1 MNYTKTLKILLIAS
15 WLIVEVNA
23 QQVKYIEKIEV
34 STYAGSGRKGY
45 QDGPASS
52 AQLASP
58 NGITMDKFGNLFIG
72 DSDNHAIRKV
82 SSMGQVTTI
91 AGNGIE
97 GYKDGFQ
104 MNSQFNW
111 PTGVCADKNGNIYV
125 ADYWNHCIRKISSYG
140 MVTTIAGKPG
150 KAGYKDGPA
159 KEALFNCPISVF
171 VDYTD
176 NLYVLDSRNNCIR
189 KILNDGKVITYAG
202 HPDEGF
208 KDGYGKNARFSGLV
222 GMCMDRYGNLYVVD
236 SDNQAIRRVLADGY
250 VETVL
255 RSDFSGFKDSTNG
268 KRLQF
273 FHGVSSGG
281 GICSGPMDIFYIAD
295 AGANC
300 IFKVDLA
307 QKVISVIAGS
317 GKKGFKNGDPK
328 EAMFNRPVEICMD
341 LSNNL
346 YVADF
351 DNHVVRKIE
360 IKKIKIE
367 EKKESP
373 IVHHNHND
381 KQKNEVPPAPKIHY
395 LTGKVIETEFTKP
408 VTNVEIIIQELG
420 KSDEYKKVIKVTDG
434 SFKIPIHGGTFNV
447 FVKQPGFMPY
457 QEELK
462 IPPDKDYEQNIYLVP
477 IKLKAKAVMRNIYF
491 APNSSTLTVDALEGL
506 DKLVEF
512 MKINPTVEIQ
522 ISGHTDIG
530 STDEFNQQLSE
541 ARAKSVRD
549 YLVQMGIDSKRI
561 TYVGYGNKRPIADN
575 KTKEGRALNRRIE
588 IEITKM

>member
-1 MNYTKTLKILLIAS
+1 MRLLIVFFL
-15 WLIVEVNA
+15 WTVGHLYA
-23 QQVKYIEKIEV
+23 QNVKYIEKIEV
-34 STYAGSGRKGY
+34 STYAGNGIRGYKDGVKG
-45 QDGPASS
+45 A
-52 AQLASP
+52 AMLASP

-72 DSDNHAIRKV
+72 DSDNNSVRKV
-82 SSMGQVTTI
+82 DAFGNITTVG
-91 AGNGIE
+91 GNGIE

-140 MVTTIAGKPG
+140 IVTTYAGVPG
-150 KAGYKDGPA
+150 KKGYKDGNL

-171 VDYTD
+171 IDFTD
-176 NLYVLDSRNNCIR
+176 NLYVLDSRNNCVR

-202 HPDEGF
+202 SPTAGF
-208 KDGYGKNARFSGLV
+208 KDGYGKEARFSGPV

-236 SDNQAIRRVLADGY
+236 SDNQAIRRVLADSK
-250 VETVL
+250 VETIL
-255 RSDFSGFKDSTNG
+255 DANFTGYKDSTEG
-268 KRLQF
+268 KKLQF
-273 FHGVSSGG
+273 FHGMSSGG
-281 GICSGPMDIFYIAD
+281 GICSGPMNLFYIAD
-295 AGANC
+295 GGSNC
-300 IFKVDLA
+300 IFKVDVEK
-307 QKVISVIAGS
+307 KVISVIAGN
-317 GKKGFKNGDPK
+317 GKKGFKDGDPK

-351 DNHVVRKIE
+351 ENHVVRKIE

-367 EKKESP
+367 EKKDV
-373 IVHHNHND
+373 IVHNNNNNHKPNI
-381 KQKNEVPPAPKIHY
+381 PPAPKVYY
-395 LTGKVIETEFTKP
+395 LTGRVIETEFSKP
-408 VTNVEIIIQELG
+408 VQNVELIIQELG
-420 KSDEYKKVIKVTDG
+420 KPDEYKKVIKVTNG
-434 SFKIPIHGGTFNV
+434 TFKIPIHAGTFNI

-457 QEELK
+457 QEEIK
-462 IPPDKDYEQNIYLVP
+462 VPQNKDYEQNIYLVP

-491 APNSSTLTVDALEGL
+491 APNSSTITIDALEGL

-512 MKINPTVEIQ
+512 MKINPNIEIQ

-530 STDEFNQQLSE
+530 STQEFNKQLSE

-561 TYVGYGNKRPIADN
+561 TYVGYGNTKPIADN
-575 KTKEGRALNRRIE
+575 KTKEGRAINRRIE